1 VTYFSLSRAGFNETF
16 SIKQCTIRKDTDHV
30 FCTFPTPI
38 HKEKTLNPNNIENF
52 DTLAHDA
59 AKDRAVLLGKYRNR
73 EGIAYGDVYAAHTL
87 TRPLAA
93 HVLVEG
99 PTGSGKSVLVNNYLR
114 TAEQFPDKFSATYI
128 SHRDSYSSNYPATSF
143 SEAVDLLEE
152 IDKEF
157 IERQD
162 ILEQAG
168 FRNMSELEASDYP
181 TIPPRHIVVVDD
193 LLHLLRDAEHG
204 DRGNSV
210 VRIAETITRVGRSLG
225 VHLVATTQSER
236 ELSRIFE
243 TDMLFPVI
251 RFRADGV
258 RMEKSGE
265 AMWDMIGQKSDVFS
279 VFSDL

>member
-1 VTYFSLSRAGFNETF
+1 M
-16 SIKQCTIRKDTDHV
+16 
-30 FCTFPTPI
+30 
-38 HKEKTLNPNNIENF
+38 NPNNIENF

-87 TRPLAA
+87 TKPLAP
-93 HVLVEG
+93 HVLIEG
-99 PTGSGKSVLVNNYLR
+99 PTGSGKSVLANNYLR
-114 TAEQFPDKFSATYI
+114 TADKFPDKFSATYI
-128 SHRDSYSSNYPATSF
+128 SNRDSYSSNYPATSF

-152 IDKEF
+152 IDKEL

-162 ILEQAG
+162 ILERAG
-168 FRNMSELEASDYP
+168 LRNMNELEASDN
-181 TIPPRHIVVVDD
+181 TDIPPRHIVVIDD
-193 LLHLLRDAEHG
+193 LLNLLRDAEHE
-204 DRGNSV
+204 DRGNSI

-258 RMEKSGE
+258 WMEKSGE
-265 AMWDMIGQKSDVFS
+265 AIWDMIGQKSDVFS